1 MTAARVLF
9 PLAAILRWGS
19 RIVCAIVIVSFAIF
33 AVNQTSSASAQQQE
47 ALKGTNGGP
56 AAASTPAATPAHE
69 NTVHR
74 TIDEAASELTS
85 PFSGIT
91 AGSTS
96 QWAVRGV
103 GTVMA
108 LLVYGVGLGYL
119 ARVLRIRV

>member
-9 PLAAILRWGS
+9 PLAAILRIAS
-19 RIVCAIVIVSFAIF
+19 RIICLVVIASFVIF
-33 AVNQTSSASAQQQE
+33 AVGQTSSASTRQQNE
-47 ALKGTNGGP
+47 LNGTSTAP
-56 AAASTPAATPAHE
+56 ANPSHKSA
-69 NTVHR
+69 VHKA
-74 TIDEAASELTS
+74 IDEAADKLTS

-91 AGSTS
+91 AGANS

-119 ARVLRIRV
+119 ARVLRIRA

>member
-9 PLAAILRWGS
+9 PLAAILRTIS
-19 RIVCAIVIVSFAIF
+19 RIVCLIVIVSFVIF
-33 AVNQTSSASAQQQE
+33 AVEQTSSASSHQQE
-47 ALKGTNGGP
+47 ALNGPPATAAHPSHKG
-56 AAASTPAATPAHE
+56 A
-69 NTVHR
+69 VHKA
-74 TIDEAASELTS
+74 IDEAAGELTS

-91 AGSTS
+91 AGSSS
-96 QWAVRGV
+96 QWLDRGV